1 VTRDNDLCVC
11 GHVTSET
18 ERGNHVERETDRI
31 RVVCVL
37 KPRVGGMRTRK
48 RVNREKCNWTSEI

>member
-1 VTRDNDLCVC
+1 VC
-11 GHVTSET
+11 GHVKSET
-18 ERGNHVERETDRI
+18 ERGNHVEREIDRI

-48 RVNREKCNWTSEI
+48 RVNREKCDRTSEI